1 LGLKFEEIQGAQRW
15 HPDVRLFQVNDLET
29 KEFLGH
35 FYLDLY
41 PREFKYNHAAVFPLI
56 QRSFINGKY
65 TAPAVAMVV
74 NFERGKEAKDSLLS
88 HDNVI
93 TFFHEFGHVMH
104 NLCTKGNFTSMSGAQ
119 VEGDFVEM
127 PSQMLEN
134 WVWDTNMTKRLSKHY
149 ETGEP
154 MSDEMIAKI
163 SKVGRDGQ
171 ASDTLY

>member
-1 LGLKFEEIQGAQRW
+1 
-15 HPDVRLFQVNDLET
+15 
-29 KEFLGH
+29 
-35 FYLDLY
+35 
-41 PREFKYNHAAVFPLI
+41 
-56 QRSFINGKY
+56 
-65 TAPAVAMVV
+65 
-74 NFERGKEAKDSLLS
+74 
-88 HDNVI
+88 
-93 TFFHEFGHVMH
+93 
-104 NLCTKGNFTSMSGAQ
+104 MSGAQ

-171 ASDTLY
+171 ASDTLYQCMLGIFDLLVHTALDQ